1 MNELTKEE
9 VLHVA
14 NLARIN
20 VSEEEVE
27 KYKKGL
33 KQILDE
39 LNRINEVNADD
50 DILISPTS
58 NNNIYRE
65 DVGIDENF
73 DILKN
78 APKTSGNYIEIK
90 RFVND

>member
-65 DVGIDENF
+65 DVGIDEDV

-78 APKTSGNYIEIK
+78 APKKSGNYIEIK
-90 RFVND
+90 RFLND

>member
-27 KYKKGL
+27 KYLGIPTLATVPGRVVVRKKKNANTKKGRV
-33 KQILDE
+33 K
-39 LNRINEVNADD
+39 
-50 DILISPTS
+50 
-58 NNNIYRE
+58 
-65 DVGIDENF
+65 
-73 DILKN
+73 
-78 APKTSGNYIEIK
+78 
-90 RFVND
+90 